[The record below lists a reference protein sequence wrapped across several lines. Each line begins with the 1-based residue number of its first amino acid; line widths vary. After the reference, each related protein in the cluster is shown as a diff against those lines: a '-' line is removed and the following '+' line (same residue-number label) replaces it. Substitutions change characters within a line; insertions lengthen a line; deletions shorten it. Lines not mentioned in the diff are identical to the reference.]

1 MELRA
6 VEVAGSICPAFDA
19 DGPEAWL
26 RAGFLRDT
34 QGHAD
39 EILALIAQ
47 ARHAEPGGGEPPGW
61 AKNEVWLAFHPDRVV
76 VTHQWLF
83 RDDGVEHEIAISLD
97 EAEALVRAWE
107 REVAAFT
114 NLKRRRGW

>member
-1 MELRA
+1 MQLRA
-6 VEVAGSICPAFDA
+6 VEIAGSVCPAFDA

-26 RAGFLRDT
+26 RAGLLRDT

-39 EILALIAQ
+39 EVLALMEE
-47 ARHAEPGGGEPPGW
+47 ARRGWPGGDPPGW
-61 AKNEVWLAFHPDRVV
+61 AKNEVWLEFHPDRVV

-83 RDDGVEHEIAISLD
+83 RDDGMEHEIAVPLD

-107 REVAAFT
+107 WEVAAFAK
-114 NLKRRRGW
+114 LKHRRGW